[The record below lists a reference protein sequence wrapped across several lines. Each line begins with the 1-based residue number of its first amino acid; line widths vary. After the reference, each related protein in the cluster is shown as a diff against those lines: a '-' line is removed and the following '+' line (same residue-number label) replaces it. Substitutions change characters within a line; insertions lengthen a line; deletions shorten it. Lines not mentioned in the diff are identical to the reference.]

1 MSDNLR
7 ATPNQAGRKANR
19 NDPPRN
25 PIHLLC
31 RSSGSF
37 LLHALVPMLA
47 TAVGLLGL
55 GLQGGGSSVPAGL
68 EGGPMWPVARQ
79 WRYARRRQDS
89 LAGVA
94 GDNLM
99 AGVGGG
105 GGGDERSCD

>member
-1 MSDNLR
+1 M
-7 ATPNQAGRKANR
+7 AA
-19 NDPPRN
+19 
-25 PIHLLC
+25 
-31 RSSGSF
+31 
-37 LLHALVPMLA
+37 
-47 TAVGLLGL
+47 
-55 GLQGGGSSVPAGL
+55 GSSVSAGL

-105 GGGDERSCD
+105 GDERSCD